1 MRDQSAL
8 GGAGEC
14 GELCMRDHTG
24 LGLIPFDPGQI
35 LGPIATIY
43 KTVEESK
50 IAKSQT
56 KLEQQKI
63 KSQKEQDARELAMAQ
78 AQGQL
83 KPFEEKRKQQITA
96 LYAVGGA
103 AALISLVFIIA
114 AVRRGKNQ
122 PEPLTLKKGK

>member
-1 MRDQSAL
+1 
-8 GGAGEC
+8 
-14 GELCMRDHTG
+14 MRDHTG

-43 KTVEESK
+43 KTIEESK
-50 IAKSQT
+50 IAKSQS
-56 KLEQQKI
+56 KLEQQKM
-63 KSQKEQDARELAMAQ
+63 KAQKEQDARDLAMSQ
-78 AQGQL
+78 AQQQV

-114 AVRRGKNQ
+114 AVRRGKSQ
-122 PEPLTLKKGK
+122 PEPSAPRKGK